1 MKNAFQEKSPK
12 GFPDIK
18 RANMENLRGENP
30 KVWYGDSNAAIRM

>member
-1 MKNAFQEKSPK
+1 MKNVFQKKSPK

-18 RANMENLRGENP
+18 RANVENLWGENP